1 VSDPEPG
8 TAGGPP
14 AERNG
19 DHIDPQVLV
28 TYLTKTRWFGG
39 KGRPYDV
46 TDVRRIGTLSDTG
59 PYPRVVVLLVELTYG
74 DVPAGAPDAVELYQV
89 PLGLYTDPE
98 HRLDHAF
105 IGWWD
110 EPGMGWVHAYDAL
123 HDRQAMDRWLQAF
136 GVAAD
141 ASPQHL
147 GGLDFHRLPG
157 HDLDLASTSTLF
169 TGEQSNS
176 SVAFGDDAVLKVF
189 RKITPGANPD
199 ITTHE
204 ALTLAGSSDIA
215 HLYGWVSHGEGDQT
229 LHLGMLQQFLR
240 TASDGWDLALTSVRN
255 LYADAELAAREAG
268 GDFAGESGRLGAT
281 LAAVHTLL
289 AESFDRGTVS
299 GDFVAAQM
307 RERLDGALAIVPQL
321 AEHEAALRA
330 LFDRLAAIA
339 EVPVQRV
346 HGDLHLGQTLR
357 TALGWKIVDFEGE
370 PAKPLS
376 ERVLPDSPWRDV
388 AGMLRSFAYAPHAV
402 ERQHT
407 DLDHD
412 GADERHRRGLEW
424 AERNQRYFVGAYV
437 AARLGEADPDPSA
450 PGDHAGPAA
459 PSPDDLTLLEAYV
472 ADKAVYETVYE
483 TRNRPTWVEIPLR
496 AIARIGEAP

>member
-1 VSDPEPG
+1 M
-8 TAGGPP
+8 TTP
-14 AERNG
+14 AMS

-28 TYLTKTRWFGG
+28 TYLSKTRWFGG
-39 KGRPYDV
+39 KGRPYEV
-46 TDVRRIGTLSDTG
+46 SAVRRIGTLSDTG
-59 PYPRVVVLLVELTYG
+59 PYPRVVVLLVELTYS
-74 DVPAGAPDAVELYQV
+74 DVAPGADDAVELYQV
-89 PLGLYTDPE
+89 PLALYTDPE
-98 HRLDHAF
+98 HRVDHAF
-105 IGWWD
+105 VGWWD

-136 GVAAD
+136 GAAATSSTED
-141 ASPQHL
+141 APEHL
-147 GGLDFHRLPG
+147 GGLDFHRIPG
-157 HDLDLASTSTLF
+157 HDLDLESVSTLF

-176 SVAFGDDAVLKVF
+176 SVAFGEDAVLKIF

-204 ALTLAGSSDIA
+204 ALTRAGSTDIA
-215 HLYGWVSHGEGDQT
+215 HLYGWVSYGTGDET

-268 GDFAGESGRLGAT
+268 GDFAGEAGRLGET
-281 LAAVHTLL
+281 LAAVHTVL
-289 AESFDRGTVS
+289 ADSFERSTVS
-299 GDFVAAQM
+299 GAFIAEQM
-307 RERLDGALAIVPQL
+307 RLRLRAALPIVPEL
-321 AEHEAALRA
+321 AEHEAGLLS
-330 LFDRLAAIA
+330 LFDRLAAIDA
-339 EVPVQRV
+339 VPVQRV

-370 PAKPLS
+370 PAKALS

-407 DLDHD
+407 DLDDD
-412 GADERHRRGLEW
+412 GADDRHQRGLEW
-424 AERNQRYFVGAYV
+424 AERNQRYFVGAYSG
-437 AARLGEADPDPSA
+437 GEPTPDE
-450 PGDHAGPAA
+450 
-459 PSPDDLTLLEAYV
+459 LTLLDAYV

-496 AIARIGEAP
+496 AIARIGAR

>member
-1 VSDPEPG
+1 MSDPSTPGSPGSPASPAVSDSS
-8 TAGGPP
+8 
-14 AERNG
+14 

-46 TDVRRIGTLSDTG
+46 SGVRRIGTLSDTG
-59 PYPRVVVLLVELTYG
+59 PYPRVVVLLVELTYS
-74 DVPAGAPDAVELYQV
+74 DVAAGAEDAVELYQV
-89 PLGLYTDPE
+89 PLALYTDPE

-110 EPGMGWVHAYDAL
+110 DPGMGWVHAYDAL

-136 GVAAD
+136 GAA
-141 ASPQHL
+141 APQHV

-157 HDLDLASTSTLF
+157 HDLDLEAVSTLF

-176 SVAFGDDAVLKVF
+176 SVAFGEDAVLKVF
-189 RKITPGANPD
+189 RKVTPGANPD

-204 ALTLAGSSDIA
+204 VLTRAGSSDVA
-215 HLYGWVSHGEGDQT
+215 HLYGWVSYGEGEQM

-255 LYADAELAAREAG
+255 LYADADLAAREAG
-268 GDFAGESGRLGAT
+268 GDFAGEAGRLGET
-281 LAAVHTLL
+281 LAAVHAEL
-289 AESFDRGTVS
+289 AKGFACSSVPGA
-299 GDFVAAQM
+299 FVAEQM
-307 RERLDGALAIVPQL
+307 RQRLTAALDVVPQL
-321 AEHEAALRA
+321 AEHESSLRA
-330 LFDRLAAIA
+330 LFDRLAAIE

-370 PAKPLS
+370 PAKALS

-402 ERQHT
+402 ERQYT
-407 DLDHD
+407 DVDD
-412 GADERHRRGLEW
+412 EEADDRHERGLEW
-424 AERNQRYFVGAYV
+424 TARNQRYFVGSYTG
-437 AARLGEADPDPSA
+437 GELSADE
-450 PGDHAGPAA
+450 
-459 PSPDDLTLLEAYV
+459 LTLLDAYV

-496 AIARIGEAP
+496 AIARIGASR

>member
-1 VSDPEPG
+1 MSDP
-8 TAGGPP
+8 
-14 AERNG
+14 
-19 DHIDPQVLV
+19 IDPQVLV

-46 TDVRRIGTLSDTG
+46 TDVRRIATLNDTG
-59 PYPRVVVLLVELTYG
+59 PYPRVVVLLVELTYS
-74 DVPAGAPDAVELYQV
+74 DAAAGAPDAVELYQV
-89 PLGLYTDPE
+89 PLGLYSDPE

-110 EPGMGWVHAYDAL
+110 EPGLGWVHAYDAL
-123 HDRQAMDRWLQAF
+123 HDRASMDRWLQAF
-136 GVAAD
+136 GAAA
-141 ASPQHL
+141 ASSSAGTPHHL

-157 HDLDLASTSTLF
+157 HDLDLEATSTLF

-204 ALTLAGSSDIA
+204 ALTRAGSADIA
-215 HLYGWVSHGEGDQT
+215 HLYGWVSHGEGEQT

-255 LYADAELAAREAG
+255 LYADPDLTAREAG
-268 GDFAGESGRLGAT
+268 GDFAGEAGRLGET
-281 LAAVHTLL
+281 LAAVHTVL
-289 AESFDRGTVS
+289 AEGFDRGSVT
-299 GDFVAAQM
+299 GEFVAEQM
-307 RERLDGALAIVPQL
+307 RSRLSAALLVVPAL
-321 AEHEAALRA
+321 VEHEAALRA
-330 LFDRLAAIA
+330 LFDRVAAVA
-339 EVPVQRV
+339 EIPVQRV

-388 AGMLRSFAYAPHAV
+388 AGMMRSFAYAPHAV

-407 DLDHD
+407 DLDHE
-412 GADERHRRGLEW
+412 GADVRHQQGFEW
-424 AERNQRYFVGAYV
+424 AERNQRYFVNAY
-437 AARLGEADPDPSA
+437 LG
-450 PGDHAGPAA
+450 GPEDGTT
-459 PSPDDLTLLEAYV
+459 SDTDLTLLAAYV
-472 ADKAVYETVYE
+472 ADKAIYETVYE
-483 TRNRPTWVEIPLR
+483 TRNRPTWVEIPLQ
-496 AIARIGEAP
+496 AIARIGAS

>member
-1 VSDPEPG
+1 VTAPETGP
-8 TAGGPP
+8 GGPP
-14 AERNG
+14 PARDG
-19 DHIDPQVLV
+19 DHLDPQVLV

-39 KGRPYDV
+39 KGRPYEV
-46 TDVRRIGTLSDTG
+46 TAVRRIGTLSDTG

-74 DVPAGAPDAVELYQV
+74 DVPADALDAVELYQV

-98 HRLDHAF
+98 RRLDHAF
-105 IGWWD
+105 VGWWD

-136 GVAAD
+136 GAAAQ

-157 HDLDLASTSTLF
+157 HDLDLDSTSTLF

-176 SVAFGDDAVLKVF
+176 SVAFGEDAVLKVF

-215 HLYGWVSHGEGDQT
+215 HLYGWVSHGEGEQT

-281 LAAVHTLL
+281 LAAVHALL
-289 AESFDRGTVS
+289 ADSFERSSVS
-299 GDFVAAQM
+299 GAFVADQM
-307 RERLDGALAIVPQL
+307 RTRLSAALSIVPAL
-321 AEHEAALRA
+321 AEHEAALSA
-330 LFDRLAAIA
+330 LFDRLAAIE

-388 AGMLRSFAYAPHAV
+388 AGMLRSFDYAPHAV

-412 GADERHRRGLEW
+412 GVDDRQARGIEW
-424 AERNQRYFVGAYV
+424 ALRNQRYFVNAYLEGAAGAPV
-437 AARLGEADPDPSA
+437 TDASRDP
-450 PGDHAGPAA
+450 HEQ
-459 PSPDDLTLLEAYV
+459 TLLDAYV

-496 AIARIGEAP
+496 AIARIGATT

>member
-1 VSDPEPG
+1 MTPPEG
-8 TAGGPP
+8 LEGH
-14 AERNG
+14 ELS

-46 TDVRRIGTLSDTG
+46 TAVRRIATLGDTG
-59 PYPRVVVLLVELTYG
+59 PYPRVVVLLVELTYS
-74 DVPAGAPDAVELYQV
+74 DVVPGAADAVELYQV
-89 PLGLYTDPE
+89 PLALYTDPE

-110 EPGMGWVHAYDAL
+110 EPGLGWVHAYDAL

-136 GVAAD
+136 GAAA
-141 ASPQHL
+141 ASTPADSPVHL

-157 HDLDLASTSTLF
+157 HDLDLEAVSTLF

-176 SVAFGDDAVLKVF
+176 SVAFGEEAVLKVF
-189 RKITPGANPD
+189 RKITTGANPD

-204 ALTLAGSSDIA
+204 ALTRAGSTDIA
-215 HLYGWVSHGEGDQT
+215 HLYGWVSYGEGEDT

-240 TASDGWDLALTSVRN
+240 TASDGWDLALSSVRN

-268 GDFAGESGRLGAT
+268 GDFAGESGRLGQT
-281 LAAVHTLL
+281 LAAVHAVL
-289 AESFDRGTVS
+289 ADGFARGSVP
-299 GDFVAAQM
+299 GEFVAEQM
-307 RERLDGALAIVPQL
+307 RARLAAALVIVPAL
-321 AEHEAALRA
+321 SEHETSLQA
-330 LFDRLAAIA
+330 LFGRLAAI
-339 EVPVQRV
+339 EKVPVQRV

-407 DLDHD
+407 DLDDD
-412 GADERHRRGLEW
+412 GAEERHQRGLEW
-424 AERNQRYFVGAYV
+424 AERNQRYFVNAYT
-437 AARLGEADPDPSA
+437 EAHENGGMTAD
-450 PGDHAGPAA
+450 DH
-459 PSPDDLTLLEAYV
+459 TLLDAYV
-472 ADKAVYETVYE
+472 ADKAVYETIYE

-496 AIARIGEAP
+496 AIARIGATR

>member
-1 VSDPEPG
+1 MTTPPTPETPE
-8 TAGGPP
+8 TPETP
-14 AERNG
+14 AAS

-28 TYLTKTRWFGG
+28 TYLAKTRWFGG

-46 TDVRRIGTLSDTG
+46 TAVRRIGTLSDTG
-59 PYPRVVVLLVELTYG
+59 PYPRVVVLLVELTYS
-74 DVPAGAPDAVELYQV
+74 DVSPGADDAVELYQV
-89 PLGLYTDPE
+89 PLALYTDPE

-105 IGWWD
+105 IGWWE

-136 GVAAD
+136 GAAATTSAQD
-141 ASPQHL
+141 APEHL

-157 HDLDLASTSTLF
+157 HDLDLESVSTLF

-176 SVAFGDDAVLKVF
+176 SVAFGEDAVLKVF
-189 RKITPGANPD
+189 RKVTPGANPD

-204 ALTLAGSSDIA
+204 VLTRAGSTDVA
-215 HLYGWVSHGEGDQT
+215 HLYGWVSHGEGEEM

-268 GDFAGESGRLGAT
+268 GDFAGEAGRLGET
-281 LAAVHTLL
+281 LAAVHSTL
-289 AESFDRGTVS
+289 ADGFATGSVS
-299 GDFVAAQM
+299 GAFVADQM
-307 RERLDGALAIVPQL
+307 RDRLAAALPIVPEL
-321 AEHEAALRA
+321 AEHEGALQA
-330 LFDRLAAIA
+330 LFARLAAIE

-370 PAKPLS
+370 PAKALS

-407 DLDHD
+407 DLDDD
-412 GADERHRRGLEW
+412 GADDRHTRGLEW
-424 AERNQRYFVGAYV
+424 AERNQRYFIGAYTG
-437 AARLGEADPDPSA
+437 GEPTA
-450 PGDHAGPAA
+450 
-459 PSPDDLTLLEAYV
+459 DDLTLLDAYV

-496 AIARIGEAP
+496 AIARIGASS

>member
-1 VSDPEPG
+1 M
-8 TAGGPP
+8 TASPTS
-14 AERNG
+14 

-28 TYLTKTRWFGG
+28 TYLAKTRWFGG

-46 TDVRRIGTLSDTG
+46 SAVRRIGTLSDTG
-59 PYPRVVVLLVELTYG
+59 PYPRVVVLLVELTYS
-74 DVPAGAPDAVELYQV
+74 DVAPEADDAVELYQV
-89 PLGLYTDPE
+89 PLALYSDPE

-105 IGWWD
+105 VGWWD
-110 EPGMGWVHAYDAL
+110 EPGLGWVHAYDAL

-136 GVAAD
+136 GAAHPT
-141 ASPQHL
+141 PQHL

-157 HDLDLASTSTLF
+157 HDLDLESVSTLF
-169 TGEQSNS
+169 SGEQSNS
-176 SVAFGDDAVLKVF
+176 SVAFGEDAVLKVF

-204 ALTLAGSSDIA
+204 ALTRAESSDIA
-215 HLYGWVSHGEGDQT
+215 HLYGWVSHGEGEQT

-255 LYADAELAAREAG
+255 LYADRDLAAREAG
-268 GDFAGESGRLGAT
+268 GDFAGESGRLGET
-281 LAAVHTLL
+281 LAAVHRLL
-289 AESFDRGTVS
+289 ADGFDRGSVR
-299 GDFVAAQM
+299 GEFVAEQM
-307 RERLDGALAIVPQL
+307 RARLTAAVVVAPAL
-321 AEHEAALRA
+321 AEHEPALSA
-330 LFDRLAAIA
+330 LFDRLAAI
-339 EVPVQRV
+339 EDVPVQRV

-376 ERVLPDSPWRDV
+376 QRVLPDSPWRDV

-407 DLDHD
+407 DLDD
-412 GADERHRRGLEW
+412 GGADDRHQRGLDW
-424 AERNQRYFVGAYV
+424 AERNQRYFVGSYLG
-437 AARLGEADPDPSA
+437 ARDGTPDASGTGRPT
-450 PGDHAGPAA
+450 
-459 PSPDDLTLLEAYV
+459 PDDLTLLDAYV

-496 AIARIGEAP
+496 AIARIGAS

>member
-1 VSDPEPG
+1 MSGPTPAAG
-8 TAGGPP
+8 T
-14 AERNG
+14 G

-46 TDVRRIGTLSDTG
+46 SGVRRIGTLSDTG
-59 PYPRVVVLLVELTYG
+59 PYPRVVVLLVELTYS
-74 DVPAGAPDAVELYQV
+74 DVPAGAEGSGDSEDSVELYQV
-89 PLGLYTDPE
+89 PLALYTDPE

-110 EPGMGWVHAYDAL
+110 EPGLGWVHAYDAL

-136 GVAAD
+136 GAAAAD
-141 ASPQHL
+141 AVHL
-147 GGLDFHRLPG
+147 GGLDFHRVPG
-157 HDLDLASTSTLF
+157 HDLDLEAVSTLF

-176 SVAFGDDAVLKVF
+176 SVAFGEDAVLKVF
-189 RKITPGANPD
+189 RKVTPGANPD
-199 ITTHE
+199 ITTHDV
-204 ALTLAGSSDIA
+204 LTRAGSSDVA
-215 HLYGWVSHGEGDQT
+215 HLYGWVSYGEGEQM

-255 LYADAELAAREAG
+255 LYADADLAAREAG
-268 GDFAGESGRLGAT
+268 GDFAGESGRLGET
-281 LAAVHTLL
+281 LAAVHAEL
-289 AESFDRGTVS
+289 AEGFPRSSVS
-299 GDFVAAQM
+299 GAFVADQM
-307 RERLDGALAIVPQL
+307 RTRLAAALPIVPEL
-321 AEHEAALRA
+321 AEHEASLRA
-330 LFDRLAAIA
+330 LFDRLAAIE

-388 AGMLRSFAYAPHAV
+388 AGMLRSFGYAPHAV

-407 DLDHD
+407 DLDD
-412 GADERHRRGLEW
+412 EGAEERHERGLEW
-424 AERNQRYFVGAYV
+424 TARNQRYFIGAYTG
-437 AARLGEADPDPSA
+437 GELSADE
-450 PGDHAGPAA
+450 
-459 PSPDDLTLLEAYV
+459 LTLLDAYV

-496 AIARIGEAP
+496 AIARIGASR

>member
-1 VSDPEPG
+1 MNTPDTGSTPVSDHGADPG
-8 TAGGPP
+8 APP
-14 AERNG
+14 VDLPG
-19 DHIDPQVLV
+19 SSDHIDPQVLI
-28 TYLTKTRWFGG
+28 TYLAKTRWFGG
-39 KGRPYDV
+39 KGRPFEV
-46 TDVRRIGTLSDTG
+46 SGVRRIGTLSDTG

-74 DVPAGAPDAVELYQV
+74 DVAPGADDAIELYQV
-89 PLGLYTDPE
+89 PLALYTDPE

-110 EPGMGWVHAYDAL
+110 EPEMGWVHAYDAL

-136 GVAAD
+136 GAAGT
-141 ASPQHL
+141 APERSVHHV
-147 GGLDFHRLPG
+147 GGLDFHRLPE
-157 HDLDLASTSTLF
+157 HELDLEAVSTLF

-204 ALTLAGSSDIA
+204 ALTRAGSGDIA
-215 HLYGWVSHGEGDQT
+215 HLYGWVAHGEGEQT

-255 LYADAELAAREAG
+255 LYADADVAAREAG
-268 GDFAGESGRLGAT
+268 GDFAGEAGRLGET
-281 LAAVHTLL
+281 LAAVHELL
-289 AESFDRGTVS
+289 GDAFARGSVRGT
-299 GDFVAAQM
+299 FVADQM
-307 RERLDGALAIVPQL
+307 RARLDAALPIVAAL
-321 AEHEAALRA
+321 AEHEPALRA
-330 LFDRLAAIA
+330 LFDRVAAIDDIA
-339 EVPVQRV
+339 VQRV

-370 PAKPLS
+370 PARALS

-407 DLDHD
+407 DVDD
-412 GADERHRRGLEW
+412 EGAEDRHERGMEW
-424 AERNQRYFVGAYV
+424 AERNQRYFIGAYTG
-437 AARLGEADPDPSA
+437 GEPTA
-450 PGDHAGPAA
+450 
-459 PSPDDLTLLEAYV
+459 DDLTLLDAYV

-496 AIARIGEAP
+496 AIARIGASR

>member
-1 VSDPEPG
+1 MTPDQTPDP
-8 TAGGPP
+8 TSATS
-14 AERNG
+14 

-46 TDVRRIGTLSDTG
+46 SGVRRIGTLSDTG
-59 PYPRVVVLLVELTYG
+59 PYPRVVVLLVELTYT
-74 DVPAGAPDAVELYQV
+74 DVAAGADDAVELYQV
-89 PLGLYTDPE
+89 PLALYSDPE

-136 GVAAD
+136 GEAAAPAD
-141 ASPQHL
+141 GPEPSPVHL

-157 HDLDLASTSTLF
+157 HDLDLEAVATLF

-176 SVAFGDDAVLKVF
+176 SVAFGEDAVLKVF
-189 RKITPGANPD
+189 RKVTPGANPD

-204 ALTLAGSSDIA
+204 VLTRAGSSDVA
-215 HLYGWVSHGEGDQT
+215 HLYGWVSCGEGDQM

-240 TASDGWDLALTSVRN
+240 TASDGWDLALSSVRN
-255 LYADAELAAREAG
+255 LYADADLAARDSG
-268 GDFAGESGRLGAT
+268 GDFAGEAGRLGET
-281 LAAVHTLL
+281 LAAVHAEL
-289 AESFDRGTVS
+289 AEGFPRSSVS
-299 GDFVAAQM
+299 GTFVAEQM
-307 RERLDGALAIVPQL
+307 RDRLTAALPVVPEL
-321 AEHEAALRA
+321 AEHEQALRA
-330 LFDRLAAIA
+330 LFDRLAAIE

-407 DLDHD
+407 DLDD
-412 GADERHRRGLEW
+412 EGINERHERGLEW
-424 AERNQRYFVGAYV
+424 AARNQRYFVGSYSG
-437 AARLGEADPDPSA
+437 GELSADE
-450 PGDHAGPAA
+450 
-459 PSPDDLTLLEAYV
+459 LTLLDAYV

-496 AIARIGEAP
+496 AIARIGASR